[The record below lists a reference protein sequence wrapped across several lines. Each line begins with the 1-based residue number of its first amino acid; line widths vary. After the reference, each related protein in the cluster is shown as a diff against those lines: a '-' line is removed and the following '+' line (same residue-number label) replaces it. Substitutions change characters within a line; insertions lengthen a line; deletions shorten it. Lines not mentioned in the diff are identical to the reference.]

1 MCQGCRKI
9 CIGCCKVFFRLE
21 IQEPCPAHNLS
32 KTPPM
37 TWPVTASWWARA
49 LGPDH
54 LGRTYT
60 WLEAGRWRSR
70 FCCGRGCPG
79 CPGYASSCSSY
90 ASSSC
95 LPFIYHQSK
104 ATHLCLTI
112 PNNHQSKPAIAISPP
127 IFVQELLRPEREI
140 DCLVDVGSMSDHPQ
154 MTNGSTHRS
163 MFVGGGSTF
172 RRFGVFFRKELVGG
186 RKKNGEKKKC
196 MCIYIC

>member
-1 MCQGCRKI
+1 MVSKKILLSLEFFVATEVENLDVTQCCRYQPTN
-9 CIGCCKVFFRLE
+9 CEMSWLVGCCCFLLVVVVCLLFVA
-21 IQEPCPAHNLS
+21 C
-32 KTPPM
+32 
-37 TWPVTASWWARA
+37 
-49 LGPDH
+49 
-54 LGRTYT
+54 
-60 WLEAGRWRSR
+60 
-70 FCCGRGCPG
+70 
-79 CPGYASSCSSY
+79 SCSSF

-172 RRFGVFFRKELVGG
+172 RRFGVFF
-186 RKKNGEKKKC
+186 
-196 MCIYIC
+196 